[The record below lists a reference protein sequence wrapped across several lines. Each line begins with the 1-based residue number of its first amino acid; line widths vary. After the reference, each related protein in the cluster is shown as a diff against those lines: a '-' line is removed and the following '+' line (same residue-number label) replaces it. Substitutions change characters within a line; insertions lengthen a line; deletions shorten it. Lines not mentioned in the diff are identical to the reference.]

1 MNNPKDETIMEK
13 ETVVKD
19 DGRRLI
25 YYRFVPASPA
35 APAEASPRA
44 PREEG

>member
-1 MNNPKDETIMEK
+1 MSKANDETIMEK

-25 YYRFVPASPA
+25 YYRFVPAA
-35 APAEASPRA
+35 ATAPPQVPTRA